1 MKKIL
6 IVEDDPIIAHVYKT
20 RLEKEQ
26 YQVEIAGDGQAGFY
40 RIHEFLPDVVLLD
53 LMLPKMNGLEIL
65 KKIRAQSKFSKIPVL
80 VLTNAYVPNMIN
92 DSFLA
97 GATLVFN
104 KATLTARQILDSVR
118 SVVFPSS
125 SSDGSPP
132 KLDPSPGQAFGKR
145 TIAEQ
150 SAAAVGI
157 EGPFHSASAR
167 AGADRLKTES
177 TAALLVSPADPTAE
191 DSESQLEILNG
202 FVQARPELLAGL
214 RKSMQELSKA
224 QEEGSRSTTLLEL
237 YRKVHSL
244 TGSAGIAGLRNI
256 SRMAAA
262 TEALLKE
269 LQEKPQNINAS
280 TMRTV
285 AHAID
290 FLAELCA
297 KGTDGNL
304 LDENSSKLLVVDD
317 EILSRRAII
326 YAMEKTGLKAT
337 SVGDPQ
343 AALKLATEYSF
354 DLICLDVQMPG
365 MDGFDLCA
373 KIRALPSNKTTP
385 IIFVTSL
392 TDFHSRAKST
402 LSGGTDIIAKPF
414 MFIELTVKALT
425 HLLRGQLNARCESQP
440 MRPLRAA

>member
-1 MKKIL
+1 M
-6 IVEDDPIIAHVYKT
+6 A
-20 RLEKEQ
+20 
-26 YQVEIAGDGQAGFY
+26 
-40 RIHEFLPDVVLLD
+40 
-53 LMLPKMNGLEIL
+53 
-65 KKIRAQSKFSKIPVL
+65 
-80 VLTNAYVPNMIN
+80 
-92 DSFLA
+92 
-97 GATLVFN
+97 
-104 KATLTARQILDSVR
+104 
-118 SVVFPSS
+118 
-125 SSDGSPP
+125 SPT
-132 KLDPSPGQAFGKR
+132 Q
-145 TIAEQ
+145 
-150 SAAAVGI
+150 
-157 EGPFHSASAR
+157 
-167 AGADRLKTES
+167 TES

-304 LDENSSKLLVVDD
+304 LD
-317 EILSRRAII
+317 
-326 YAMEKTGLKAT
+326 
-337 SVGDPQ
+337 
-343 AALKLATEYSF
+343 
-354 DLICLDVQMPG
+354 
-365 MDGFDLCA
+365 
-373 KIRALPSNKTTP
+373 
-385 IIFVTSL
+385 
-392 TDFHSRAKST
+392 
-402 LSGGTDIIAKPF
+402 
-414 MFIELTVKALT
+414 
-425 HLLRGQLNARCESQP
+425 
-440 MRPLRAA
+440 